1 MTISRSLRMSLA
13 LVALVLAPS
22 PGRAQSAEEAA
33 VRAVEERRVKALVGD
48 DFATLESIFGDDLH
62 YTHSSAVVD
71 DKASFM
77 TALRTGKTK
86 YESMERGPAA
96 VRIYGDTALMT
107 GTAIVGLR
115 GRTEKLSL
123 RYTLLYVKRAGEWKM
138 VAWQSTRTQ

>member
-1 MTISRSLRMSLA
+1 MTNSRSLPVFALLLA
-13 LVALVLAPS
+13 VALAPVAT
-22 PGRAQSAEEAA
+22 RAQSAAETA
-33 VRAVEERRVKALVGD
+33 VRALEERRVKALVED
-48 DFATLESIFGDDLH
+48 DYAALEAIFGDDLH

-77 TALRTGKTK
+77 AALKSGKTK
-86 YESMERGPAA
+86 YESLERGPAT

-107 GTAIVGLR
+107 GTALVGLR

>member
-1 MTISRSLRMSLA
+1 MTISRSLAVSLV

-22 PGRAQSAEEAA
+22 PGRAQSPDEAA
-33 VRAVEERRVKALVGD
+33 VRAVEERRVKALVED
-48 DFATLESIFGDDLH
+48 DFAALESIFGDDLH

-71 DKASFM
+71 DKTSFM

-86 YESMERGPAA
+86 YESVERGPAV

-115 GRTEKLSL
+115 GRAEKLSL

>member
-1 MTISRSLRMSLA
+1 MTISRSLTLVVSL
-13 LVALVLAPS
+13 LAVSFAHVPA
-22 PGRAQSAEEAA
+22 RAQSSEEAA
-33 VRAVEERRVKALVGD
+33 VRAVEERRVKALVDD

-86 YESMERGPAA
+86 YESVERGPAV
-96 VRIYGDTALMT
+96 VRIYGDTALLT
-107 GTAIVGLR
+107 GTAVVGLR
-115 GRTEKLSL
+115 GRAEKLSL